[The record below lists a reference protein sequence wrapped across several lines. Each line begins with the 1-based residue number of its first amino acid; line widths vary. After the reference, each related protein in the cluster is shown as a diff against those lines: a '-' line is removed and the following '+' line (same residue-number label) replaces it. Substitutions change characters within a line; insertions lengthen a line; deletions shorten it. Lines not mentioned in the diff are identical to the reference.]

1 MSEMTR
7 DEAIRSLY
15 DMLNSEHTCDL
26 VWYDKAKKYME
37 EAKNN
42 IYGITFMPAGVNIK
56 PVCNVGDVIFI
67 VADNI
72 PDGIEMTQL
81 TFVEYVIAG
90 GVETFKYTAP
100 CVDGNGIW
108 NFFSEDL
115 NKYFYT
121 DPKKAIAARDE
132 MFDGLRPGVKI
143 PFVTP
148 HGKTIHYYIE
158 KIKIREDGS
167 KKIRCSLMSGK
178 ARSFTEEEARALIR
192 TKGMS
197 LT

>member
-7 DEAIRSLY
+7 EEAIRGLY

-42 IYGITFMPAGVNIK
+42 IYGITFMPAGVKIK

-90 GVETFKYTAP
+90 GVETFKYTAL
-100 CVDGNGIW
+100 CADGKGIW

-115 NKYFYT
+115 NKNFYT
-121 DPKKAIAARDE
+121 DPKKAIAARDK
-132 MFDGLRPGVKI
+132 MCNGLRPGVKI
-143 PFVTP
+143 PFVNANGNTLY
-148 HGKTIHYYIE
+148 YYIE
-158 KIKIREDGS
+158 KVKIKADGT
-167 KKIRCSLMSGK
+167 KKIRCALFGGK
-178 ARSFTEEEARALIR
+178 PRSFTEEQARALIR
-192 TKGMS
+192 SNGFS
-197 LT
+197 LE

>member
-7 DEAIRSLY
+7 DEAICSLY

-26 VWYDKAKKYME
+26 VWYDKAKRYME
-37 EAKNN
+37 EAKSN
-42 IYGITFMPAGVNIK
+42 IYGITFMPAGVKIE

-81 TFVEYVIAG
+81 TFVEYVIAS

-100 CVDGNGIW
+100 CADGKGIW

-115 NKYFYT
+115 TMY
-121 DPKKAIAARDE
+121 DRSPPLQAD
-132 MFDGLRPGVKI
+132 
-143 PFVTP
+143 FV
-148 HGKTIHYYIE
+148 
-158 KIKIREDGS
+158 R
-167 KKIRCSLMSGK
+167 
-178 ARSFTEEEARALIR
+178 
-192 TKGMS
+192 
-197 LT
+197 

>member
-7 DEAIRSLY
+7 EEAIRGLY

-42 IYGITFMPAGVNIK
+42 IYGITFMPAGVKIK

-100 CVDGNGIW
+100 CADGKGIW

-115 NKYFYT
+115 NKNFYT
-121 DPKKAIAARDE
+121 DPKKAIAARDK
-132 MFDGLRPGVKI
+132 MCNGLRPGVKI
-143 PFVTP
+143 PFVNANGNTLY
-148 HGKTIHYYIE
+148 YYIE
-158 KIKIREDGS
+158 KVKIKADGT
-167 KKIRCSLMSGK
+167 KKIRCALFGGK
-178 ARSFTEEEARALIR
+178 PRSFTEEQARALIR
-192 TKGMS
+192 SNGFS
-197 LT
+197 LE